1 MARSNGGIIGKK
13 NVTSFAN
20 HVSGQTV
27 RTSDTPSAVT
37 TQAGTRLIQTLIV
50 AGGGGGGGYT
60 AGGGAGG
67 YRCVETPVNGGA
79 PYAITVGG
87 GGAGSPTGPAQG
99 TDGSDS
105 VFSTLTS
112 TGGGGGAGDSAPTRD
127 GRPGGSGGANG
138 YIPGNPVLGCI
149 GAGNT
154 PPVSPPQGFP
164 SGNTNSDSAT
174 YTTGGGG
181 GGASA
186 VGGNASC
193 SGGATGGAGSTSDI
207 KGS

>member
-1 MARSNGGIIGKK
+1 MAANGGIIGPVNTISVGK
-13 NVTSFAN
+13 NKITSTTCTG
-20 HVSGQTV
+20 ST
-27 RTSDTPSAVT
+27 TLT
-37 TQAGTRLIQTLIV
+37 TQPGTRIVQTLIV

-112 TGGGGGAGDSAPTRD
+112 TGGGGGAGDSATTRE
-127 GRPGGSGGANG
+127 
-138 YIPGNPVLGCI
+138 
-149 GAGNT
+149 
-154 PPVSPPQGFP
+154 
-164 SGNTNSDSAT
+164 
-174 YTTGGGG
+174 
-181 GGASA
+181 
-186 VGGNASC
+186 
-193 SGGATGGAGSTSDI
+193 
-207 KGS
+207 